1 MLNLVI
7 HVSPNLGAAY
17 VEAVKDAKTLC
28 VRLDIAFVD
37 FTFNGVHTLVSKDTN
52 VEKAADRYLSH
63 TTKGLNK

>member
-1 MLNLVI
+1 MLNLVL

-17 VEAVKDAKTLC
+17 IEAVKDAINLC

-52 VEKAADRYLSH
+52 VEKAAERYLSH

>member
-1 MLNLVI
+1 MLNLVL

-17 VEAVKDAKTLC
+17 IEAVNDAKTLC
-28 VRLDIAFVD
+28 VRLDIVFVD

-52 VEKAADRYLSH
+52 VEKAAERYLSH